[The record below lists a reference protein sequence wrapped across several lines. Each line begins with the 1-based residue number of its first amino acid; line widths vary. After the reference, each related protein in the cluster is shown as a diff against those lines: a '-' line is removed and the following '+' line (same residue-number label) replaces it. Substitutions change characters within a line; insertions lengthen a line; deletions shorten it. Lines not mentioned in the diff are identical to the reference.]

1 MHELTLTLAED
12 ASAWNG
18 PAWVLSMVIL
28 SAVLS
33 TVASVV
39 SGFIAYR
46 DRAIDSR
53 LKQGDAKFD
62 QIARDHATLAVDAA
76 MKNGEVRQAMYR
88 DFVTREE
95 FDKHA
100 TRMATFEAE
109 MIKAT
114 ASIATKLDMLLKRE
128 EGKHAA

>member
-1 MHELTLTLAED
+1 MHAFTLTLADD

-18 PAWVLSMVIL
+18 PAWILIIVVLSAIF
-28 SAVLS
+28 SAVS
-33 TVASVV
+33 SIV

-46 DRAIDSR
+46 NRAIDHR
-53 LKQGDAKFD
+53 LEQGDAKFD

-100 TRMATFEAE
+100 TRMAAFEAE
-109 MIKAT
+109 MIKLT
-114 ASIATKLDMLLKRE
+114 AAIATKLDLLIKR
-128 EGKHAA
+128 GGRDDA